1 MKKILLGALLSSVL
15 SAFACTTFAS
25 FNGESGSFVMAK
37 NRDNR
42 PDHQIVEV
50 VAEKDKYKYVALSRA
65 DVPDFVS
72 AGVNE
77 HNLAVFNEVTVEHS
91 QLAVGGIAD
100 DFSKDILQNYRSATD
115 VIPDLAK
122 LVAKYPDP
130 VFYQVADGK
139 NLLNIE
145 VGANHHYSY
154 KLITNGNF
162 VHTNNYLESSLI
174 KQYKYSSTE
183 VLRKQASV
191 TRLQRAGALLDT
203 ESALSLTLMQQIGL
217 DHNAGND
224 DSIYRTGKEAKPQAV
239 RSLAFFGVQIGNSL
253 VVSKILVNLYN
264 SGEYYSYTL
273 DDNFW
278 KHYTQQYTVISPQ
291 K

>member
-1 MKKILLGALLSSVL
+1 MKKILLGTLLSSVL

-50 VAEKDKYKYVALSRA
+50 VAEKGKYKYVALSRA

-77 HNLAVFNEVTVEHS
+77 RNLAVFNEVTVEHS

-100 DFSKDILQNYRSATD
+100 DFSKDILQNYRSASD

-145 VGANHHYSY
+145 VGTNHHYSY

-174 KQYKYSSTE
+174 KQYKYSSSE

-224 DSIYRTGKEAKPQAV
+224 DSLYRTGKEAKPQAV

-253 VVSKILVNLYN
+253 VASKILVNLYN
-264 SGEYYSYTL
+264 SGEHYSYTL